1 MVMFNLFKKGTLK
14 TIDKTS
20 LDKEIEEF
28 KQSGTT
34 GDDEGLIISLTSF
47 PQRMYEIHYTLYS
60 LLTQTVKPAKVVL
73 WLGREQF
80 PNLEKDIPEKVLKL
94 KENGLVIE
102 WHKNLRSYTKLVPS
116 LKKYPNNII
125 VTADD
130 DIYYEKDW
138 LEKLLES
145 HKENKNCIICHRAH
159 RVKFNGNGLAPY
171 KKWPKK
177 IKGGKAS
184 YLNFLTGVGG
194 VLYPQNSLHND
205 VLNEDLFM
213 ELAPKADDVWFWAMA
228 VLNGTKI
235 LVVKDWIR
243 ELTYVNPERE
253 RGLTDEITLF
263 SFNKKGGNDLQ
274 IEKVLNHYPQ
284 IVDILKEKN

>member
-1 MVMFNLFKKGTLK
+1 MLNLFRKSTLK
-14 TIDKTS
+14 TIDKNS
-20 LDKEIEEF
+20 LDKEIDSF
-28 KQSGTT
+28 KNKGTT

-73 WLGREQF
+73 WLGTEQF
-80 PNLEKDIPEKVLKL
+80 PDGEKDIPQKVLKL

-138 LEKLLES
+138 LEKLLKS

-159 RVKFNGNGLAPY
+159 RVKFDREKLAPY

-194 VLYPQNSLHND
+194 VLYPQNSLHKD
-205 VLNEDLFM
+205 VLNEELFT

-228 VLNGTKI
+228 VLNKTKI

-253 RGLTDEITLF
+253 RGLTDEVTLF

-284 IVDILKEKN
+284 IIDILKEKN

>member
-1 MVMFNLFKKGTLK
+1 MLNLFKKSTFK
-14 TIDKTS
+14 TIDKNS
-20 LDKEIEEF
+20 LDKEIESF
-28 KQSGTT
+28 KNKGTT

-73 WLGREQF
+73 WLGSEQF
-80 PNLEKDIPEKVLKL
+80 PNGEKDIPPKVLKL

-138 LEKLLES
+138 LEKLLKS

-159 RVKFNGNGLAPY
+159 RVKFDREKLAPY

-194 VLYPQNSLHND
+194 VLYPQNSLHKD
-205 VLNEDLFM
+205 VLKEELFT

-228 VLNGTKI
+228 VLNKTKI

-284 IVDILKEKN
+284 IIDILKEKN

>member
-1 MVMFNLFKKGTLK
+1 MLNLFRKSTLK
-14 TIDKTS
+14 TIDKNS
-20 LDKEIEEF
+20 LDKEIDSF
-28 KQSGTT
+28 KNKGTT

-73 WLGREQF
+73 WLGTEQF
-80 PNLEKDIPEKVLKL
+80 PDGEKDIPQKVLKL

-116 LKKYPNNII
+116 LKKYPNSII

-159 RVKFNGNGLAPY
+159 RVKFYREKLAPY

-194 VLYPQNSLHND
+194 VLYPQNSLHKD
-205 VLNEDLFM
+205 VLNEELFT

-228 VLNGTKI
+228 VLNKTKI

-253 RGLTDEITLF
+253 RGLTDEVTLF

-284 IVDILKEKN
+284 IIDILKEKN

>member
-1 MVMFNLFKKGTLK
+1 MLNLFKKSTLK
-14 TIDKTS
+14 TIDKNS
-20 LDKEIEEF
+20 LDKEIESF
-28 KQSGTT
+28 KNKGTT

-73 WLGREQF
+73 WLGSEQF
-80 PNLEKDIPEKVLKL
+80 PNGEKDIPPKVLKL

-138 LEKLLES
+138 LEKLLKS

-159 RVKFNGNGLAPY
+159 RVKFDREKLAPY

-194 VLYPQNSLHND
+194 VLYPQNSLHKD
-205 VLNEDLFM
+205 VLNEELFT

-228 VLNGTKI
+228 VLNKTKI

-284 IVDILKEKN
+284 IIDILKEKN

>member
-1 MVMFNLFKKGTLK
+1 MLNLFKKSTLK
-14 TIDKTS
+14 TIDKNS
-20 LDKEIEEF
+20 LDKEIESF
-28 KQSGTT
+28 KNKGTT

-73 WLGREQF
+73 WLGSEQF
-80 PNLEKDIPEKVLKL
+80 PNGEKDIPPKVLKL

-138 LEKLLES
+138 LEKLLKS

-159 RVKFNGNGLAPY
+159 RVKFEREKLAPY

-194 VLYPQNSLHND
+194 VLYPQNSLHKD
-205 VLNEDLFM
+205 VLKEELFT

-228 VLNGTKI
+228 VLNKTKI

-284 IVDILKEKN
+284 IIDILKEKN

>member
-1 MVMFNLFKKGTLK
+1 MLNLFRKSTLK
-14 TIDKTS
+14 TIDKNS
-20 LDKEIEEF
+20 LDKEIDSF
-28 KQSGTT
+28 KNKCTT

-73 WLGREQF
+73 WLGTEQF
-80 PNLEKDIPEKVLKL
+80 PDGEKDIPQKVLKL

-138 LEKLLES
+138 LEKLLKS
-145 HKENKNCIICHRAH
+145 HKENKNCIICNRAH
-159 RVKFNGNGLAPY
+159 MVKFDREKLAPY

-194 VLYPQNSLHND
+194 VLYPQNSLHKD
-205 VLNEDLFM
+205 VLNEELFT

-228 VLNGTKI
+228 VLNKTKI

-253 RGLTDEITLF
+253 RGLTDEVTLF

-284 IVDILKEKN
+284 IIDILKEKN

>member
-1 MVMFNLFKKGTLK
+1 MLNLFRKSTLK
-14 TIDKTS
+14 TIDKNS
-20 LDKEIEEF
+20 LDKEIDSF
-28 KQSGTT
+28 KNKGTT

-73 WLGREQF
+73 WLGTEQF
-80 PNLEKDIPEKVLKL
+80 PDGEKDIPQKVLKL

-116 LKKYPNNII
+116 LKKYPNSII

-138 LEKLLES
+138 LEKLLKS

-159 RVKFNGNGLAPY
+159 RVKFDREKLAPY

-194 VLYPQNSLHND
+194 VLYPQNSLHKD
-205 VLNEDLFM
+205 VLNEELFT

-228 VLNGTKI
+228 VLNKTKI

-253 RGLTDEITLF
+253 RGLTDEVTLF

-284 IVDILKEKN
+284 IIDILKEKN

>member
-1 MVMFNLFKKGTLK
+1 MLNLFRKSTLK
-14 TIDKTS
+14 TIDKNS
-20 LDKEIEEF
+20 LDKEIDSF
-28 KQSGTT
+28 KNKGTT

-73 WLGREQF
+73 WLGTEQF
-80 PNLEKDIPEKVLKL
+80 PDGEKDIPQKVLKL

-138 LEKLLES
+138 LEKLLKS

-159 RVKFNGNGLAPY
+159 RVKFDREKLAPY
-171 KKWPKK
+171 KKCPKK

-194 VLYPQNSLHND
+194 VLYPQNSLHKD
-205 VLNEDLFM
+205 VLNEELFT

-228 VLNGTKI
+228 VLNKTKI

-253 RGLTDEITLF
+253 RGLTDEVTLF

-284 IVDILKEKN
+284 IIDILKEKN

>member
-1 MVMFNLFKKGTLK
+1 MLNLFRKSTLK
-14 TIDKTS
+14 TIDKNS
-20 LDKEIEEF
+20 LDKEIDSF
-28 KQSGTT
+28 KNKGTT
-34 GDDEGLIISLTSF
+34 GDAEGLIISLTSF

-73 WLGREQF
+73 WLGTEQF
-80 PNLEKDIPEKVLKL
+80 PDGEKDIPQKVLKL

-138 LEKLLES
+138 LEKLLKS

-159 RVKFNGNGLAPY
+159 RVKFDREKLAPY

-194 VLYPQNSLHND
+194 VLYPQNSLHKD
-205 VLNEDLFM
+205 VLNEELFT

-228 VLNGTKI
+228 VLNKTKI

-253 RGLTDEITLF
+253 RGLTDEVTLF

-284 IVDILKEKN
+284 IIDILKEKN

>member
-1 MVMFNLFKKGTLK
+1 MLNLFRKSTLK
-14 TIDKTS
+14 TIDKNS
-20 LDKEIEEF
+20 LDKEIDSF
-28 KQSGTT
+28 KNKGTT

-73 WLGREQF
+73 WLGTEQF
-80 PNLEKDIPEKVLKL
+80 PDGEKDIPQKVLKL

-138 LEKLLES
+138 LEKLLKS

-159 RVKFNGNGLAPY
+159 RVKFDREKLAPY

-194 VLYPQNSLHND
+194 VLYPQNSLHKD
-205 VLNEDLFM
+205 VLKEELFT

-228 VLNGTKI
+228 VLNKTKI

-253 RGLTDEITLF
+253 RGLTNEITLF

-284 IVDILKEKN
+284 IIDILKEKN

>member
-1 MVMFNLFKKGTLK
+1 MLNLFKKSTLK
-14 TIDKTS
+14 TIDKNS
-20 LDKEIEEF
+20 LDKEIESF
-28 KQSGTT
+28 KNKGTT

-73 WLGREQF
+73 WLGSEQF
-80 PNLEKDIPEKVLKL
+80 PNGEKDIPPKVLKL

-138 LEKLLES
+138 LEKLLKS

-159 RVKFNGNGLAPY
+159 RVKFDREKLAPY

-194 VLYPQNSLHND
+194 VLYPQNSLHKD
-205 VLNEDLFM
+205 VLKEELFT

-228 VLNGTKI
+228 VLNKTKI

-253 RGLTDEITLF
+253 RGLTDEVTLF

-284 IVDILKEKN
+284 IIDILKEKN

>member
-1 MVMFNLFKKGTLK
+1 M
-14 TIDKTS
+14 
-20 LDKEIEEF
+20 
-28 KQSGTT
+28 
-34 GDDEGLIISLTSF
+34 
-47 PQRMYEIHYTLYS
+47 
-60 LLTQTVKPAKVVL
+60 
-73 WLGREQF
+73 
-80 PNLEKDIPEKVLKL
+80 LKL

-138 LEKLLES
+138 LEKLLKS

-159 RVKFNGNGLAPY
+159 RVKFDREKLAPY

-194 VLYPQNSLHND
+194 VLYPQNSLHKD
-205 VLNEDLFM
+205 VLKEELFT

-228 VLNGTKI
+228 VLNKTKI

-253 RGLTDEITLF
+253 RGLTNEITLF

-284 IVDILKEKN
+284 IIDILKEKN

>member
-1 MVMFNLFKKGTLK
+1 MLNLFKKSTLK
-14 TIDKTS
+14 TIDKNS
-20 LDKEIEEF
+20 LDKEIESF
-28 KQSGTT
+28 KNKGTT

-73 WLGREQF
+73 WLGSEQF
-80 PNLEKDIPEKVLKL
+80 PNGEKDIPQKVLKL

-138 LEKLLES
+138 LEKLLKS

-159 RVKFNGNGLAPY
+159 RVKFDREKLAPY

-194 VLYPQNSLHND
+194 VLYPQNSLHKD
-205 VLNEDLFM
+205 VLKEELFT

-228 VLNGTKI
+228 VLNKTKI

-284 IVDILKEKN
+284 IIDILKEKN

>member
-1 MVMFNLFKKGTLK
+1 MLNLFKKSTLK
-14 TIDKTS
+14 TIDKNS
-20 LDKEIEEF
+20 LDKEIESF
-28 KQSGTT
+28 KNKGTT

-73 WLGREQF
+73 WLGTEQF
-80 PNLEKDIPEKVLKL
+80 PDGEKDIPQKVLKL

-138 LEKLLES
+138 LEKLLKS

-159 RVKFNGNGLAPY
+159 RVKFDREKLAPY

-194 VLYPQNSLHND
+194 VLYPQNSLHKD
-205 VLNEDLFM
+205 VLKEELFT

-228 VLNGTKI
+228 VLNKTKI

-253 RGLTDEITLF
+253 RGLTNEITLF

-284 IVDILKEKN
+284 IIDILKEKN

>member
-1 MVMFNLFKKGTLK
+1 MLNLFKKSTLK
-14 TIDKTS
+14 TIDKNS
-20 LDKEIEEF
+20 LDKEIESF
-28 KQSGTT
+28 KNKGTT

-73 WLGREQF
+73 WLGTEQF
-80 PNLEKDIPEKVLKL
+80 PDGEKDIPQKVLKL

-125 VTADD
+125 VNADD

-138 LEKLLES
+138 LEKLLKS

-159 RVKFNGNGLAPY
+159 RVKFDREKLAPY

-194 VLYPQNSLHND
+194 VLYPQNSLHKD
-205 VLNEDLFM
+205 VLNEELFT

-228 VLNGTKI
+228 VLNKTKI

-253 RGLTDEITLF
+253 RGLTDEVTLF

-284 IVDILKEKN
+284 IIDILKEKN

>member
-1 MVMFNLFKKGTLK
+1 MLNLFKKSTLK
-14 TIDKTS
+14 TIDKNS
-20 LDKEIEEF
+20 LDKEIESF
-28 KQSGTT
+28 KNKGTT

-73 WLGREQF
+73 WLGSEQF
-80 PNLEKDIPEKVLKL
+80 PNGEKDIPPKVLKL

-138 LEKLLES
+138 LEKLLKS

-159 RVKFNGNGLAPY
+159 RVKFDREKLAPY

-194 VLYPQNSLHND
+194 VLYPQNSLHKD
-205 VLNEDLFM
+205 VLNEELFT

-228 VLNGTKI
+228 VLNKTKI

-253 RGLTDEITLF
+253 RGLTDEVTLF

-284 IVDILKEKN
+284 IIDILKEKN

>member
-1 MVMFNLFKKGTLK
+1 MLNLFKNSTLK
-14 TIDKTS
+14 TIDKNS
-20 LDKEIEEF
+20 LDKEIESF
-28 KQSGTT
+28 KNKGTT

-73 WLGREQF
+73 WLGSEQF
-80 PNLEKDIPEKVLKL
+80 PNGEKDIPPKVLKL

-138 LEKLLES
+138 LEKLLKS

-159 RVKFNGNGLAPY
+159 RVKFDREKLAPY

-194 VLYPQNSLHND
+194 VLYPQNSLHKD
-205 VLNEDLFM
+205 VLKEELFT

-228 VLNGTKI
+228 VLNKTKI

-253 RGLTDEITLF
+253 RGLTNEITLF

-284 IVDILKEKN
+284 IIDILKEKN

>member
-1 MVMFNLFKKGTLK
+1 MLNLFKKSTLK
-14 TIDKTS
+14 TIDKNS
-20 LDKEIEEF
+20 LDKEIESF
-28 KQSGTT
+28 KNKGTT

-73 WLGREQF
+73 WLGSEQF
-80 PNLEKDIPEKVLKL
+80 PNGEKDIPPKVLKL

-138 LEKLLES
+138 LEKLLKS

-159 RVKFNGNGLAPY
+159 RVKFDREKLAPY

-194 VLYPQNSLHND
+194 VLYPQNSLHKD
-205 VLNEDLFM
+205 VLKEELFT

-228 VLNGTKI
+228 VLNKTKI

-284 IVDILKEKN
+284 IIDILKEKN